1 LFDRAAD
8 EIEKW
13 RDAYRK
19 AVQTPAAE
27 LMVVGPGWHE
37 RFPVITAPIVID
49 GLLQVHVSDR
59 RDDMADELTRLRAEN
74 AALIAERAAP
84 VQPVQAPMT
93 ERERR
98 APARREEMAAFA
110 AELKADPVKAQR
122 FFHEAGILDA
132 QGNLTPQYGGREQA
146 LPDGWVPLVVTLPDS
161 HPEEVAY
168 GPKVMMDRLGKWL
181 AKHFAAVQAQGEP
194 VAWRIF
200 DGEGNY
206 DYRDDPPDEFNV
218 SWSARYGR
226 KYQPLYLHPPRAD
239 AEVK

>member
-1 LFDRAAD
+1 MDDIDVLRIAFDAAC
-8 EIEKW
+8 EL
-13 RDAYRK
+13 
-19 AVQTPAAE
+19 AE
-27 LMVVGPGWHE
+27 SQQ
-37 RFPVITAPIVID
+37 A
-49 GLLQVHVSDR
+49 
-59 RDDMADELTRLRAEN
+59 ELTRLRAEN

-226 KYQPLYLHPPRAD
+226 KYQPLYLHPPRAEVQRLRAAALALLNELD
-239 AEVK
+239 AGRHGAQEFNNLRNALRGA